1 MKIELI
7 RIYFFNILEGTKVT
21 VLLALISLFISLFL
35 GVIFAILKY
44 FKVPIIDPILK
55 LYTSFFRGTPA
66 MAQILLVY
74 FVVFGAN
81 KFTSNLRPEYAAVTT
96 LSLNAA
102 AYLSETFRGAF
113 NAVSQGQIDAGLSVG
128 MTKLQIMKRVIFPQA
143 MISALPSLLNT
154 LIDLIK
160 GTSIAFM
167 IGVPEMMAV
176 ASFEGSRRFD
186 YGIIYIIV
194 SAIYWGLS
202 LILTTVQKNFLN
214 DNNNEKKVKKRRV
227 IGVLR

>member
-1 MKIELI
+1 MDIELI
-7 RIYFFNILEGTKVT
+7 KVYFFNILKGTQIT
-21 VLLALISLFISLFL
+21 IFLAIISLVISLVL
-35 GVIFAILKY
+35 GILFGFIKFY
-44 FKVPIIDPILK
+44 RIPILNPFLK
-55 LYTSFFRGTPA
+55 IYTSFFRGTPA

-74 FVVFGAN
+74 FVIFGMN
-81 KFTSNLRPEYAAVTT
+81 DFTSKLRPEYAAVTT

-102 AYLSETFRGAF
+102 AYLSETFLGAF
-113 NAVSQGQIDAGLSVG
+113 NSVSKGQIDAGLSVG
-128 MTKLQIMKRVIFPQA
+128 MTNIKIMEKIIFPQA
-143 MISALPSLLNT
+143 MEAALPSLLNT

-194 SAIYWGLS
+194 SAIYWALS
-202 LILTTVQKNFLN
+202 LILTNFQRH
-214 DNNNEKKVKKRRV
+214 VSKKRKLIHVRRV
-227 IGVLR
+227 K